1 MNEKANRGMAKI
13 KEEPAP
19 YGDLDR
25 FEVIDHIVFEL
36 KPAPSTNHQRI
47 IAHLFQSLN
56 ESCHPNG
63 ETLFAPIDVYLDEG
77 NCLQPD
83 LVFILNENS
92 HIIKEERIEG
102 APDLVAEVLSPA
114 TSGNDKIRKKAVYE
128 RFGVKEFWVVD
139 PFHRL
144 IDQFVL
150 KDGKYELHRT
160 YDEQGMLTSPLFS
173 CVSIDLKRIFAR
185 IPKRA

>member
-1 MNEKANRGMAKI
+1 MKATAC
-13 KEEPAP
+13 
-19 YGDLDR
+19 
-25 FEVIDHIVFEL
+25 
-36 KPAPSTNHQRI
+36 SRI
-47 IAHLFQSLN
+47 SSL
-56 ESCHPNG
+56 
-63 ETLFAPIDVYLDEG
+63 
-77 NCLQPD
+77 
-83 LVFILNENS
+83 ILNENS

-114 TSGNDKIRKKAVYE
+114 TGGNDKIRKKAVYE
-128 RFGVKEFWVVD
+128 RSGVKEYWVVD

-150 KDGKYELHRT
+150 KNGKYELHRT

-173 CVSIDLKRIFAR
+173 CVSIDLKRMFAR